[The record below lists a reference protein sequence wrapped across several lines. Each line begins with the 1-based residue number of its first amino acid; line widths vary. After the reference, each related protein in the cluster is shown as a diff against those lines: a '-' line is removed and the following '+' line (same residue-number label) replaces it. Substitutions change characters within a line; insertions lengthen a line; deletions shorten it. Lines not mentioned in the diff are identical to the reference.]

1 MALIK
6 AAITT
11 QQNKSSATH
20 FLNQTMNGL
29 ISTLVAIVAL
39 TSSTTTSALLFSPLL
54 LAASPWGVAE
64 RHAGASSRSKAIN
77 VPPHNLLVD
86 GPLILPDFS
95 QDDDLMRYKHELLSS
110 IYEKSLNRGFV
121 GGQGN

>member
-1 MALIK
+1 
-6 AAITT
+6 
-11 QQNKSSATH
+11 
-20 FLNQTMNGL
+20 MNGL

-39 TSSTTTSALLFSPLL
+39 ISAPTTSALLFSPLL

-64 RHAGASSRSKAIN
+64 HHAGSASSRSKAIN
-77 VPPHNLLVD
+77 VPTQISLVD
-86 GPLILPDFS
+86 GPSILPDLS
-95 QDDDLMRYKHELLSS
+95 QEDDLMRYKHELLLS

>member
-1 MALIK
+1 
-6 AAITT
+6 
-11 QQNKSSATH
+11 
-20 FLNQTMNGL
+20 
-29 ISTLVAIVAL
+29 
-39 TSSTTTSALLFSPLL
+39 
-54 LAASPWGVAE
+54 
-64 RHAGASSRSKAIN
+64 

-86 GPLILPDFS
+86 GPSILPDFS